1 MDALLS
7 CAMLCR
13 VLIMIHGLFDF
24 CASISFKE
32 ISSRATSLRASSF
45 CLYKAIQPLQ
55 RGWAAFSVALTMVG
69 VCFTSAFTPA
79 MAGEVTVR
87 ATYNIQAPV
96 GSGKFQFASAQDGKR
111 YKMQGAANF
120 KAFLGFFKWN
130 SSVASN
136 GYLSSDKPKPYIYA
150 FNAKSDEK
158 SEVIRLNFKGNAVKK
173 IRAIPPTRPH
183 PERVSVRD
191 EHLRNVVDPL
201 SAVLAFTDAKP
212 SLTNGTQACN
222 RKIRIFDGR
231 QRFDVQLS
239 YKRKDYAEL
248 SNGKSRT
255 AFVCRARYK
264 PIAGHKMNQT
274 VKYMSQSKG
283 LEVWLVPL
291 PKMKMYVPYK
301 IVIPIMIG
309 TASAELA
316 NFQVRDPQ
324 KGVVALA
331 K

>member
-1 MDALLS
+1 MINKIIGFRFSNDCFGASALSLFRRPQS
-7 CAMLCR
+7 RHSSLLALA
-13 VLIMIHGLFDF
+13 LISTISLTGLT
-24 CASISFKE
+24 A
-32 ISSRATSLRASSF
+32 
-45 CLYKAIQPLQ
+45 
-55 RGWAAFSVALTMVG
+55 
-69 VCFTSAFTPA
+69 AFTPA
-79 MAGEVTVR
+79 LAGEVTVR
-87 ATYNIQAPV
+87 ATYKINAPI

-111 YKMQGAANF
+111 YKMQGAAKF

-136 GYLSSDKPKPYIYA
+136 GYMSSKQPKPYIYA
-150 FNAKSDEK
+150 FKARSDEK
-158 SEVIRLNFKGNAVKK
+158 SEVIRLNFKGNKVKE

-183 PERVSVRD
+183 PKRVSVRD

-201 SAVLAFTDAKP
+201 SAVMAFTDPNP
-212 SLTNGTQACN
+212 SLTNGSHACN

-231 QRFDVQLS
+231 QRFNVVLS

-255 AFVCRARYK
+255 AFVCRAKYT

-274 VKYMSQSKG
+274 VKYMSSSKG

-309 TASAELA
+309 TASAELV
-316 NFQVRDPQ
+316 NFRVTDP
-324 KGVVALA
+324 KAGVIALA